1 MSMFKRPKFWED
13 KNLLSIFLYPLSLI
27 TLLLVKLKKLLIF
40 EKVFK
45 KKVICIGNIF
55 VGGTGKTPASIF
67 LYDFL
72 TSKNFNPVIIKKYY
86 KNNIDEI
93 NMIKG
98 KSINLIAERSRLN
111 ALKSFSENNYDV
123 CILDDGLQDYRFKKD
138 IKIFCFD
145 QNDFIGN
152 GFLLPAGPLRE
163 TFDTIKDADFILI
176 KGEKDSKLENQ
187 LIKYVNINK
196 LYYVNYNPINIDDF
210 KNKKI
215 LAFAGIGSPENFF
228 SLLKKSNLQILKTL
242 SFPDHYN
249 YKLSDLKKIN
259 FLAEK
264 DGLKVLTTE
273 KDYYRLKHFNLNN
286 FDYLKI
292 EYKIDNDKKFQDEI
306 LKIL

>member
-1 MSMFKRPKFWED
+1 MSMFKRPKFWKD

-152 GFLLPAGPLRE
+152 GLLLPAGPLRE

-228 SLLKKSNLQILKTL
+228 SLLKKSNLQIFKTL

-292 EYKIDNDKKFQDEI
+292 EYKIDNKKKFQDEI

>member
-196 LYYVNYNPINIDDF
+196 LYYVDYSPKNINDF

-215 LAFAGIGSPENFF
+215 LAFAGIGNPENFF
-228 SLLKKSNLQILKTL
+228 SLLKKSNLQVLKTL

-249 YKLSDLKKIN
+249 YKLTDLKKIN

-292 EYKIDNDKKFQDEI
+292 EYKIDNKKKFQDEI

>member
-1 MSMFKRPKFWED
+1 
-13 KNLLSIFLYPLSLI
+13 
-27 TLLLVKLKKLLIF
+27 
-40 EKVFK
+40 
-45 KKVICIGNIF
+45 
-55 VGGTGKTPASIF
+55 
-67 LYDFL
+67 
-72 TSKNFNPVIIKKYY
+72 
-86 KNNIDEI
+86 
-93 NMIKG
+93 MIKG

-196 LYYVNYNPINIDDF
+196 LYYVDYSPKNINDF

-228 SLLKKSNLQILKTL
+228 SLLKKSNLQIFKTL

-292 EYKIDNDKKFQDEI
+292 EYKIDNEKKFQDEI

>member
-196 LYYVNYNPINIDDF
+196 LYYVNYSPKNIDDF

-215 LAFAGIGSPENFF
+215 LAFAGIGNPENFF

-273 KDYYRLKHFNLNN
+273 KDYYRLKYFNLNN

>member
-196 LYYVNYNPINIDDF
+196 LYYVDYSPKNINDF

-292 EYKIDNDKKFQDEI
+292 EYKIDNEKKFQDEI

>member
-1 MSMFKRPKFWED
+1 MSMFKRPKFWKD

-196 LYYVNYNPINIDDF
+196 LYYVNYSPKNIDDF

-228 SLLKKSNLQILKTL
+228 SLLKKSNLQIFKTL

-292 EYKIDNDKKFQDEI
+292 EYKIDNKKKFQDEI

>member
-196 LYYVNYNPINIDDF
+196 LYYVNYSPKNIDDF

-215 LAFAGIGSPENFF
+215 LAFAGIGNPENFF
-228 SLLKKSNLQILKTL
+228 SLLKKSNLQVLKTL

>member
-152 GFLLPAGPLRE
+152 GLLLPAGPLRE

-196 LYYVNYNPINIDDF
+196 LYYVNYSPKNIDDF

-215 LAFAGIGSPENFF
+215 LAFAGIGNPENFF
-228 SLLKKSNLQILKTL
+228 SLLKKSNLQVLKTL

-292 EYKIDNDKKFQDEI
+292 EYKIDNEKKFQDEI

>member
-1 MSMFKRPKFWED
+1 MSMFKRPKFWKD

-196 LYYVNYNPINIDDF
+196 LYYVDYSPKNINDF

-228 SLLKKSNLQILKTL
+228 SLLKKSNLQIFKTL

>member
-98 KSINLIAERSRLN
+98 KSINLIAERSRLD

-196 LYYVNYNPINIDDF
+196 LYYVDYSPKNINDF

-292 EYKIDNDKKFQDEI
+292 EYKIDNEKKFQDEI

>member
-196 LYYVNYNPINIDDF
+196 LYYVDYSPKNINDF

-228 SLLKKSNLQILKTL
+228 SLLKKSNLQIFKTL

-292 EYKIDNDKKFQDEI
+292 EYKIDNEKKFQDEI